1 VNDRRLVQVVL
12 LSIPLLHM
20 VLFGLLPIYGVTLA
34 FKDFSFAKGLFSPWN
49 GLRNFR
55 VLFRNDIQTLK
66 ILLRTAAI
74 GTVRALLLFLIPLV
88 LVLVL
93 DTLPWERFKIRVLL
107 FLLFP
112 QFISWVVT
120 AGIFRS
126 LFAFDGVVNM
136 FLIRSGLTAEP
147 VAFLTRPDT
156 FLLVLFLSM
165 LWRDLG
171 LYSFLFY
178 AALSEIDSSVF
189 EAAAIDGAGRGSWK
203 AVRFIKLPLIGQE
216 LVLIAG
222 IILIS
227 FASGAFEAV
236 FNLYNPALYPYVDI
250 VDTYVYRTG
259 IAVGRFSLAAAIELI
274 KNLVNL
280 IPALLFFVLIYRRMV
295 QRRQLW

>member
-1 VNDRRLVQVVL
+1 MNNKRLTQAVL
-12 LSIPLLHM
+12 LVIPVLHLF
-20 VLFGLLPIYGVTLA
+20 LFGLLPLYGITLA
-34 FKDFSFAKGLFSPWN
+34 FKDFSFARGLFSPWN
-49 GLRNFR
+49 GLENFR
-55 VLFRNDIQTLK
+55 ILFRDDIQVLR
-66 ILLRTAAI
+66 ILVRTVSI
-74 GTVRALLLFLIPLV
+74 GAGRVVLLFFVPLAF
-88 LVLVL
+88 VLVL

-126 LFAFDGVVNM
+126 LFALDGIVNM
-136 FLIRSGLTAEP
+136 ILVGSKLTVDP
-147 VAFLTRPDT
+147 VAFLSRPDT
-156 FLLVLFLSM
+156 FLPVLFLSM

-171 LYSFLFY
+171 LYSFLCY

-189 EAAAIDGAGRGSWK
+189 EAAALDGAGKDIWK
-203 AVRFIKLPLIGQE
+203 AVRYIKLPLIKQE
-216 LVLIAG
+216 LILIAG

-259 IAVGRFSLAAAIELI
+259 IAAGRFSLAAAIELI
-274 KNLVNL
+274 KNGINFL
-280 IPALLFFVLIYRRMV
+280 PALLFFALVYRRMT
-295 QRRQLW
+295 QRRHLW

>member
-1 VNDRRLVQVVL
+1 VNDKRIVQVVL
-12 LSIPLLHM
+12 LSIPLLHL

-34 FKDFSFAKGLFSPWN
+34 FKDFSFAKGLFSPWS
-49 GLRNFR
+49 GLRNFQ
-55 VLFRNDIQTLK
+55 VLFRNDTQTLR
-66 ILLRTAAI
+66 ILARTGAI
-74 GTVRALLLFLIPLV
+74 GTVRALLLFLVPLAF
-88 LVLVL
+88 VLVL
-93 DTLPWERFKIRVLL
+93 DTLPWERFKTRVLL

-112 QFISWVVT
+112 QFISWVVA

-136 FLIRSGLTAEP
+136 ILIRSNLAVEP
-147 VAFLTRPDT
+147 VVFLTRPDT
-156 FLLVLFLSM
+156 FLFVLFLSM

-189 EAAAIDGAGRGSWK
+189 EAAEIDGAGRASWN
-203 AVRFIKLPLIGQE
+203 AVRFIKLPLVGQE

-227 FASGAFEAV
+227 FASGAFEVV

-259 IAVGRFSLAAAIELI
+259 IAAGRFSLAAAIELI
-274 KNLVNL
+274 KNLINL
-280 IPALLFFVLIYRRMV
+280 IPALLFFVLIYRRMA